1 MMMCCPDFFF
11 MYFKLIGMSDVANE
25 IRNHHKVGLRGIWDI
40 LLRKG
45 TFKKFPFWLSVI
57 LSAGICLS
65 LICLSPEKSFRY
77 LKDSTELIL
86 SFFPSLLGFS
96 LGGYALVV
104 GFSNL
109 DLIKAGAKP
118 DKHSV
123 YQILNA
129 VFSLCIFLQVMT
141 TLLSFVV
148 SWIIKVNLFDLTTTK
163 TGIIGDA
170 TNSIV
175 LLLMVFSSVYS
186 LLLTPY
192 VVTNLFTLSQV
203 NSSFLT
209 IQKLSEDRN
218 QKSLNGNSDE
228 SISTK

>member
-1 MMMCCPDFFF
+1 MN
-11 MYFKLIGMSDVANE
+11 DVANE
-25 IRNHHKVGLRGIWDI
+25 IRKHHKVGLKGIWDI
-40 LLRKG
+40 LLKKG
-45 TFKKFPFWLSVI
+45 TFKKFPFWLSI
-57 LSAGICLS
+57 FLSAGICVS
-65 LICLSPEKSFRY
+65 LICLSPENSFRY

-118 DKHSV
+118 EKHSV

-148 SWIIKVNLFDLTTTK
+148 SWIIKVNLFDLTTLQ
-163 TGIIGDA
+163 TGIVGNV

-175 LLLMVFSSVYS
+175 LLFMVFSSIYS

-203 NSSFLT
+203 NSSYLT
-209 IQKLSEDRN
+209 IQKVKEDKNSN
-218 QKSLNGNSDE
+218 QENEAGSK
-228 SISTK
+228 K

>member
-1 MMMCCPDFFF
+1 
-11 MYFKLIGMSDVANE
+11 MYFKLIGMSDVADE
-25 IRNHHKVGLRGIWDI
+25 IRKHHKVGLKGIWDI
-40 LLRKG
+40 LLKKG
-45 TFKKFPFWLSVI
+45 TFKRLPFWLSI
-57 LSAGICLS
+57 FLSVGMCVS
-65 LICLSPEKSFRY
+65 LICISPEKSFRY

-118 DKHSV
+118 EKHSV

-148 SWIIKVNLFDLTTTK
+148 SWIIKVNLFDLTTLK
-163 TGIIGDA
+163 TGIIGDV

-175 LLLMVFSSVYS
+175 LLLMAFSSVYS

-209 IQKLSEDRN
+209 IQKVSENKNPKN
-218 QKSLNGNSDE
+218 QTGNSGE
-228 SISTK
+228 STPLT

>member
-1 MMMCCPDFFF
+1 MN
-11 MYFKLIGMSDVANE
+11 DVARK
-25 IRNHHKVGLRGIWDI
+25 IRKHHTVGLKGIWEI
-40 LLRKG
+40 LLKKG
-45 TFKKFPFWLSVI
+45 TFKKFPFWLSVF
-57 LSAGICLS
+57 LSAGLCIS
-65 LICLSPEKSFRY
+65 LNCVSPEKSFRY

-109 DLIKAGAKP
+109 DLIKSGAKQ

-148 SWIIKVNLFDLTTTK
+148 SWIIKVNFFNLTTLK
-163 TGIIGDA
+163 TGVIGDV

-175 LLLMVFSSVYS
+175 LLLMVFSSIYS

-209 IQKLSEDRN
+209 IQKVKEDLDKKN
-218 QKSLNGNSDE
+218 LTTKNNESDPQ
-228 SISTK
+228 SKYD